1 MTEEIFNDKKNMIMS
16 RFYSAMK
23 AKCWRKAK
31 ARLREYARLQSEFY
45 SLDYEQT
52 YNDILKGAGL

>member
-1 MTEEIFNDKKNMIMS
+1 MTEEIFNDKKNM
-16 RFYSAMK
+16 
-23 AKCWRKAK
+23 KCWRTAK

-52 YNDILKGAGL
+52 YNDLLKGAGL

>member
-1 MTEEIFNDKKNMIMS
+1 MTEEIFNAKKNMIMS

-23 AKCWRKAK
+23 AKCWRTAK

-45 SLDYEQT
+45 SLDYEQI
-52 YNDILKGAGL
+52 YNDLLKGAGL